1 MMNLISDQKQ
11 AAVKRSKYLMLLL
24 LAQLLPTLVRGA
36 QEYLEVTKFKIRLK
50 ISQLAFTVRMC
61 LQNLKYQILNQSNM
75 QIAGNQ
81 LSHAH

>member
-11 AAVKRSKYLMLLL
+11 AAVKRSKYQMLLL
-24 LAQLLPTLVRGA
+24 LAQPLTTLVSQA
-36 QEYLEVTKFKIRLK
+36 QEYLEVTKLKIRLK
-50 ISQLAFTVRMC
+50 ISQLGFTVRMC

-75 QIAGNQ
+75 QIVGNR

>member
-24 LAQLLPTLVRGA
+24 LAQPLPTLVSQA
-36 QEYLEVTKFKIRLK
+36 QEYLEVTKHKIRLK
-50 ISQLAFTVRMC
+50 ISQLGFTVRMC

-75 QIAGNQ
+75 QIVGNR